1 MNIQLLLSIKK
12 RKYTDA
18 GLTLVEVLVSILVS
32 TLFLGTALQAY
43 IAAASLR
50 TASQDTQAA
59 IARIQL
65 DQESLRKLA
74 QVRPQTAADCELPP
88 AGSYARRLMDQVIE
102 QDQELLS
109 SLPNPNSTWGVGA
122 VEVSAQSIQQATT
135 LPVTGL
141 PEEYR
146 FERVLSLDLSGLP
159 TTEDTLQ
166 VSYLVRRLQN
176 GIGTEGEGSQNVQTL
191 AKLNTSVIPNAA
203 LVCPA

>member
-1 MNIQLLLSIKK
+1 MKIKLLLGIK
-12 RKYTDA
+12 RKHTDA
-18 GLTLVEVLVSILVS
+18 GLTLVEVLVSMLVS
-32 TLFLGTALQAY
+32 ALFLGTALQAY

-50 TASQDTQAA
+50 TASQQTQAA

-88 AGSYARRLMDQVIE
+88 AGSYARQLMDQVIA

-109 SLPNPNSTWGVGA
+109 NLPNPNSVWGVGA
-122 VEVSAQSIQQATT
+122 VEAQAQSLRQATT

-141 PEEYR
+141 PEDYR
-146 FERVLSLDLSGLP
+146 FQRVLSLDLSGLP

-166 VSYLVRRLQN
+166 VSYRVRRLQN
-176 GIGTEGEGSQNVQTL
+176 DIGPSGESSQNVETL

-203 LVCPA
+203 LVCPS